1 MQSGLGWNS
10 QKLVVNS
17 KEKQRNQENE
27 LLELKNF
34 IKIGNKSEILSIK
47 Q

>member
-1 MQSGLGWNS
+1 MVLDEIS
-10 QKLVVNS
+10 QKPVVNS

-34 IKIGNKSEILSIK
+34 IKIGIRSEILSIK